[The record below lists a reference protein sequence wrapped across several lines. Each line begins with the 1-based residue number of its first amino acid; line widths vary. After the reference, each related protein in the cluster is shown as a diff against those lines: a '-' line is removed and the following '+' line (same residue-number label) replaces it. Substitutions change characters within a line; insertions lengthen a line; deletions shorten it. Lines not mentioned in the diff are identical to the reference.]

1 MNKVILSGRLVN
13 DDFKVFKSNKGVSL
27 TFKIALIEN
36 SKKTNFVDIVCFDKL
51 ANSITKYIKKG
62 DLLEIEGKLNNSK
75 YIAKNDETVYK
86 TEILAKNITF
96 SVRSKH
102 KQEEDKKENKTE
114 EFNNHNIYGF
124 DFYDEDEE

>member
-1 MNKVILSGRLVN
+1 K
-13 DDFKVFKSNKGVSL
+13 
-27 TFKIALIEN
+27 
-36 SKKTNFVDIVCFDKL
+36 
-51 ANSITKYIKKG
+51 
-62 DLLEIEGKLNNSK
+62 NNSK
-75 YIAKNDETVYK
+75 YIAKNDETIYK

>member
-51 ANSITKYIKKG
+51 ANSITEYIKKG

-75 YIAKNDETVYK
+75 YIAKNDETIYK

>member
-51 ANSITKYIKKG
+51 ANSITEYIKKG

-75 YIAKNDETVYK
+75 YIAKNDETIYK

-114 EFNNHNIYGF
+114 ESNNHNIYGF

>member
-51 ANSITKYIKKG
+51 ANSITEYIKKG

-75 YIAKNDETVYK
+75 YIAKNDKTIYK

>member
-75 YIAKNDETVYK
+75 YIAKNDETIYK

>member
-75 YIAKNDETVYK
+75 YIAKNDETIYK

-102 KQEEDKKENKTE
+102 KQKEDKKENKTE

>member
-51 ANSITKYIKKG
+51 ANSITDYCPLYI
-62 DLLEIEGKLNNSK
+62 S
-75 YIAKNDETVYK
+75 
-86 TEILAKNITF
+86 
-96 SVRSKH
+96 
-102 KQEEDKKENKTE
+102 
-114 EFNNHNIYGF
+114 
-124 DFYDEDEE
+124 